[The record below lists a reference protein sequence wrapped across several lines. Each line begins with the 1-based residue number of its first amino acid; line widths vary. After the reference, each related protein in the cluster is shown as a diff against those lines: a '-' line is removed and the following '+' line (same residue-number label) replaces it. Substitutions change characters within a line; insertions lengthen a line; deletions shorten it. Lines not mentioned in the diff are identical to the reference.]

1 MVPARHVLYDL
12 VDMLHRAART
22 ATLLALL
29 TLGAC
34 RSSEPGGDKGAA
46 ATRTEVVSEPKTGT
60 TPGTDQD
67 APPASGALSEVHGDK
82 WADADD
88 PQTTGGMVKF
98 KEAWVYVDGRP
109 VGLLRE
115 AELPPLPEVW
125 VDQVELLDF
134 KAGDPPP
141 HERTYQ
147 VLRWRLSDYFEA
159 VGIDLKKVKA
169 VLLHGGKGT
178 ALIPGKDFR
187 RTKDKLLFDLTGNN
201 NLKLRVFL
209 PDSLDLNTSFDRY
222 AAVSVIVDKPM
233 PSTDDENDVVIVA
246 PGVTKAKI
254 VRTSAPRARA
264 RQTVWSSA
272 ARLCSERSTG
282 ARMVRIGRAEQGWI
296 QTFPGTFARIARAVL
311 PKSSS
316 RRFLCGPSTT
326 SPASSSFARSI
337 TTCAG
342 CPGMTRSKSSSGRPA
357 WSCSVKTPL
366 KCSES
371 VFHASVSASAL
382 IDASCT
388 GLTSGHSGGGTGTA

>member
-1 MVPARHVLYDL
+1 
-12 VDMLHRAART
+12 MLHRAART

-233 PSTDDENDVVIVA
+233 PSTDDENDVVIDGTPIQGIPYYGQPLRGGIRVYLDGRLALVIKRNALGDEGRVA
-246 PGVTKAKI
+246 AGEDRWNIA
-254 VRTSAPRARA
+254 AML
-264 RQTVWSSA
+264 A
-272 ARLCSERSTG
+272 ARGVDTKRVDAADIIGIDESATRVDG
-282 ARMVRIGRAEQGWI
+282 ATA
-296 QTFPGTFARIARAVL
+296 
-311 PKSSS
+311 
-316 RRFLCGPSTT
+316 
-326 SPASSSFARSI
+326 
-337 TTCAG
+337 
-342 CPGMTRSKSSSGRPA
+342 
-357 WSCSVKTPL
+357 
-366 KCSES
+366 
-371 VFHASVSASAL
+371 
-382 IDASCT
+382 T
-388 GLTSGHSGGGTGTA
+388 GLTFTTESQAQGAVTLSNGQETNAILMWSKGKVPPVRVPIEHERY

>member
-233 PSTDDENDVVIVA
+233 PSTDDENDVVIDGTPIQGIPYYGQPLRGGIRVYLDGRLALVIKRNALGDEGRVA
-246 PGVTKAKI
+246 AGEDRWNIA
-254 VRTSAPRARA
+254 AML
-264 RQTVWSSA
+264 A
-272 ARLCSERSTG
+272 ARGVDTKRVDAADIIGIDESATRVDG
-282 ARMVRIGRAEQGWI
+282 ATA
-296 QTFPGTFARIARAVL
+296 
-311 PKSSS
+311 
-316 RRFLCGPSTT
+316 
-326 SPASSSFARSI
+326 
-337 TTCAG
+337 
-342 CPGMTRSKSSSGRPA
+342 
-357 WSCSVKTPL
+357 
-366 KCSES
+366 
-371 VFHASVSASAL
+371 
-382 IDASCT
+382 T
-388 GLTSGHSGGGTGTA
+388 GLTFTTESQAQGAVTLSNGQETNAILMWSKGKVPPVRVPIEHERY